1 MSERLKE
8 RIAIKIAYA
17 LPRRLAY
24 WAYIRVHSEAT
35 VTTHQDKTPDQVT
48 VFDAM
53 KSWAAQS

>member
-1 MSERLKE
+1 MERLIEKLTM
-8 RIAIKIAYA
+8 KLAYA

-24 WAYIRVHSEAT
+24 WAYVRVHSEAT

-53 KSWAAQS
+53 KSWGAQS